1 MLEGTHIFPLI
12 LRVGFQGCHRKV
24 IYPDPTN
31 SHPPERDVMR
41 TIKGF
46 SIAAA
51 AVLLLAGFATSASAA
66 SKPTPTKKPTIS
78 GGKGAEGAE
87 GTASHE
93 MSETSGT
100 QKAEAMKPV
109 TKKVASKPV
118 TKKAAT
124 TSKK

>member
-1 MLEGTHIFPLI
+1 
-12 LRVGFQGCHRKV
+12 
-24 IYPDPTN
+24 
-31 SHPPERDVMR
+31 MR

-46 SIAAA
+46 SIASA

-66 SKPTPTKKPTIS
+66 SKPTPTKKPSIS
-78 GGKGAEGAE
+78 GGKGAKGAE

-100 QKAEAMKPV
+100 QKAEAKTPVSKKAAAKPI
-109 TKKVASKPV
+109 

-124 TSKK
+124 TTKK